1 MRPLAARVLSVPQL
15 HNVSDGSDAFSSRCW
30 PSADVLAIRQD
41 RPCHSSL
48 ARAAAG
54 LRPSAPKTRPAG
66 GGKTETQPLRK
77 AGASICRENG
87 VWSTQIGLFWI
98 APQMSDFRRHGWGL
112 AETYRCSPD
121 SRVRTASRFFS
132 AQYRPPP
139 TGYSSGRIPLLPG
152 AKRNQTQGC
161 SGST

>member
-66 GGKTETQPLRK
+66 SFPGGGKTETQPLRK
-77 AGASICRENG
+77 AGHRSVERTEFGAPKSACF
-87 VWSTQIGLFWI
+87 GL
-98 APQMSDFRRHGWGL
+98 
-112 AETYRCSPD
+112 
-121 SRVRTASRFFS
+121 
-132 AQYRPPP
+132 PP
-139 TGYSSGRIPLLPG
+139 
-152 AKRNQTQGC
+152 K
-161 SGST
+161 